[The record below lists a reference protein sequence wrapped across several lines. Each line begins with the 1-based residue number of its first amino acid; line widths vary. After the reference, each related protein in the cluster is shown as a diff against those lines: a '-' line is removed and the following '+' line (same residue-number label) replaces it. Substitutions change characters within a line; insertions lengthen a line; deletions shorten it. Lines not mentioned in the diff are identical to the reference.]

1 MNAQRPIQRIIVL
14 LALSLT
20 FAPAASAELTLIYT
34 ASFDLRIPAEP
45 ATGDA
50 WMDDAVIDIPDSFTV
65 IDLDV
70 EITLTHTNI
79 YDLQLFLDSPDGT
92 RLTLNYYDIT
102 GEFGENYT
110 GTIFDDEADTPIE
123 SALPPFNG
131 RYRPKAPAELS
142 IFDHRDPQGAWTIQ
156 IYDARHNNIGELE
169 EIKLTFKTPEP
180 ATILIMTLGIPILLR
195 PRKKTLPQ

>member
-1 MNAQRPIQRIIVL
+1 M
-14 LALSLT
+14 LAL
-20 FAPAASAELTLIYT
+20 APAASADLTLIYT

-65 IDLDV
+65 IDLDI

-79 YDLQLFLDSPDGT
+79 YDLQLFLDGPDGT

-102 GEFGENYT
+102 DKVGENYT

-123 SALPPFNG
+123 SALAPFNG

-142 IFDHRDPQGAWTIQ
+142 IFDRRDPQGAWTIQ
-156 IYDARHNNIGELE
+156 IYDARHANTGTLE
-169 EIKLTFKTPEP
+169 EVKLIFEVPEP
-180 ATILIMTLGIPILLR
+180 TTLLLLSLGVILRNRKTR
-195 PRKKTLPQ
+195 PYFGQVRFFQ